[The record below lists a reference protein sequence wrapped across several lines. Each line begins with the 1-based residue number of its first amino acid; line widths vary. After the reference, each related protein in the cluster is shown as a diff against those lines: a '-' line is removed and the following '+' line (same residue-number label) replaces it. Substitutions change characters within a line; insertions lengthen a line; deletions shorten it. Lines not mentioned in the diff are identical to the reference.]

1 MKWFIVVVF
10 NTFPGDV
17 YIFHQPSFDDRKT
30 CLVTLWESRDA
41 VLQKLME
48 EYGKPMP
55 IEAVNCL
62 TEEVI
67 KKVIENAM
75 ADSVNNT
82 QYTRPMGNT
91 DPQV

>member
-17 YIFHQPSFDDRKT
+17 YIFHKPAFDDRKT

-41 VLQKLME
+41 
-48 EYGKPMP
+48 
-55 IEAVNCL
+55 
-62 TEEVI
+62 
-67 KKVIENAM
+67 
-75 ADSVNNT
+75 DSANNS

>member
-41 VLQKLME
+41 VLQKLIYFLRYRYFICKMHDFH
-48 EYGKPMP
+48 M
-55 IEAVNCL
+55 
-62 TEEVI
+62 
-67 KKVIENAM
+67 
-75 ADSVNNT
+75 
-82 QYTRPMGNT
+82 
-91 DPQV
+91 